1 MKDSKM
7 NTSSQQRQ
15 PETHEDVLRN
25 RAYQAALDRELR
37 ANTKPDMPPSTHIA
51 AWRNYERC
59 MIEYMGYN
67 PRPEF
72 RSYNL
77 QTDTVRPLQWAHDVL
92 TRPSIR
98 KLDRVSKKAAPRQA
112 LAAMARAFGFRYMRG
127 LEAIEHGLDGADLE
141 QFKQE
146 RQAFSDEFQ
155 MSADAAHA
163 VNSKGENPAF
173 VLELVQMFA
182 AELKAL
188 APWLEQAGKPQEA
201 AMLLEAAESIG
212 SRNHYDD
219 E

>member
-1 MKDSKM
+1 M
-7 NTSSQQRQ
+7 NTSNQHRQ
-15 PETHEDVLRN
+15 LETHEDVLRD
-25 RAYQAALDRELR
+25 RAFHARMLRELH
-37 ANTKPDMPPSTHIA
+37 AHTKQDLPPSTQIK

-59 MIEYMGYN
+59 TIEYMGYN
-67 PRPEF
+67 SRPEF

-98 KLDRVSKKAAPRQA
+98 KLDRVSKKAAPRRA
-112 LAAMARAFGFRYMRG
+112 LAAMAGAYGYRYLRG

-141 QFKQE
+141 RFKQE

-173 VLELVQMFA
+173 VLELVQMFV

-201 AMLLEAAESIG
+201 AMLLESAQGIG
-212 SRNHYDD
+212 ASDHYNEDS
-219 E
+219 